1 MHARGEGERRPLV
14 RRLAL
19 FVLYWLAGVAS
30 VGALA
35 LLVRVWLS

>member
-1 MHARGEGERRPLV
+1 MHARGEG
-14 RRLAL
+14 AW

>member
-14 RRLAL
+14 RRLAW

-30 VGALA
+30 VGT
-35 LLVRVWLS
+35 RERIGIW